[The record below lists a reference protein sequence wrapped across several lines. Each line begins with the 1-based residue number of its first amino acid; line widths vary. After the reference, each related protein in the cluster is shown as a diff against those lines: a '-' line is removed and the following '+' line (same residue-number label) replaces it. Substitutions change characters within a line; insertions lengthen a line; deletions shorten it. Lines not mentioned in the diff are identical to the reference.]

1 MCRPISCAHT
11 RLRNTSLRHP
21 HLFPLL
27 IFYSS
32 DFCKHCAF
40 THPKKGLCHKCH
52 HPTLPLS
59 EHRIDCARPVRTQG
73 PAKVF
78 PSRAVACARPVR
90 TPGLAQVFP
99 SSACKG
105 GDTRPATTA
114 KGDSS
119 AASASTPHRTLV
131 ALHVQAHEALTCIFK
146 FTYRDRHDMYMND
159 VYIYIYRRH

>member
-1 MCRPISCAHT
+1 MQRYIYIHIYIYIYIFIFIYTYMYRPISCAHT

-32 DFCKHCAF
+32 DFCKHSAF

-78 PSRAVACARPVR
+78 P
-90 TPGLAQVFP
+90 LAQSLALDP
-99 SSACKG
+99 CTR
-105 GDTRPATTA
+105 DTRPATTA

-119 AASASTPHRTLV
+119 AASASTPHRMLLSAFRLCNENT
-131 ALHVQAHEALTCIFK
+131 
-146 FTYRDRHDMYMND
+146 
-159 VYIYIYRRH
+159 